1 MRTILYF
8 KTHLGLQK
16 ILYINTH
23 QRIYKR
29 STEILFGL
37 FKFTAAETWIW
48 YNNLTLKSWIS
59 ESFREGKLVCF
70 FFFKAY
76 HSHLETNYVYPLR
89 KWLKIFIVL
98 LKNLEDLGVLKDE
111 NSSHTHKKKSPKTRG
126 WKEKNGICASCFFW
140 KITHR
145 RYRTTRNRQMWLTNI
160 PGFTW
165 LSHWPQQ
172 VPGDCLLLIQEPM
185 ANWPVQFSF
194 QDGFHTL
201 LPGYPRDRSLL
212 TSLHKLGEQPD

>member
-1 MRTILYF
+1 MSQSPRDKLC
-8 KTHLGLQK
+8 L
-16 ILYINTH
+16 
-23 QRIYKR
+23 
-29 STEILFGL
+29 S
-37 FKFTAAETWIW
+37 
-48 YNNLTLKSWIS
+48 S
-59 ESFREGKLVCF
+59 EKM
-70 FFFKAY
+70 
-76 HSHLETNYVYPLR
+76 T
-89 KWLKIFIVL
+89 
-98 LKNLEDLGVLKDE
+98 KNLYCAFKKPGRLGSIERWEQLT
-111 NSSHTHKKKSPKTRG
+111 HTQKKSPKKRG

>member
-1 MRTILYF
+1 MRTVLYF

-70 FFFKAY
+70 FFFKVY

-111 NSSHTHKKKSPKTRG
+111 NSSHTHKKKALK
-126 WKEKNGICASCFFW
+126 KEAEKRKMVFVQVVSFERLPTGD
-140 KITHR
+140 TE
-145 RYRTTRNRQMWLTNI
+145 
-160 PGFTW
+160 
-165 LSHWPQQ
+165 QQ
-172 VPGDCLLLIQEPM
+172 GTGRCDWQTSQ
-185 ANWPVQFSF
+185 A
-194 QDGFHTL
+194 
-201 LPGYPRDRSLL
+201 LPGSATDPSKSLGIV
-212 TSLHKLGEQPD
+212 SY